1 MIESPDVDVG
11 TLAVHGTDKIAWRQ
25 GLQLRRSAQPAS
37 QAFPEAR
44 AGCSALAYSGLLL
57 GLPLCVDPRQSQAD
71 GAFVANREA
80 ELVEPFPAHL
90 RLDQSL
96 LIKQLDRRPLPP
108 RGDKAHYSGA
118 RQLGVLGWLG

>member
-1 MIESPDVDVG
+1 MIEGLDVDVV
-11 TLAVHGTDKIAWRQ
+11 TLAALEMDEIAWRQ

-57 GLPLCVDPRQSQAD
+57 GLPLCVDPRQSQTD
-71 GAFVANREA
+71 SAFIANREA

-90 RLDQSL
+90 RLD
-96 LIKQLDRRPLPP
+96 
-108 RGDKAHYSGA
+108 
-118 RQLGVLGWLG
+118 